1 MFGVTR
7 LEIARNMTRLGLY
20 CLLGFL
26 LVSIIIMQLGLEKLK
41 VDEKQS
47 LEFAA
52 VHLKRVEGFINYQQY
67 GIFGIDRLLRS
78 SPLFY
83 IFHNSSTLNELQANI
98 DISTNYKLYKP
109 EMGKNLF
116 ARPTGGSLDFSWF
129 YMIFGTL
136 GVSLWSFLISR
147 NKDYKIFLNNF
158 TGVKGVYWGIM
169 LARGL
174 LIMTA
179 NLIIL
184 TVCTLQFLV
193 NGAILGPGEI
203 NGLLYLFLVSTLM
216 MFIFAAV
223 TGGLGAAMDWKKAVI
238 KASILWIVL
247 VLIWPE
253 ALNAIFAR
261 KAEISLN
268 SLEEHQKQ
276 KNELY
281 LPFEKE
287 ALKNTG
293 RYKSI
298 PERNEYERQRIEYY
312 WTEVSKRIREIDLKM
327 IEEIEKLSR
336 SFHFCSIFNPVTYYK
351 SVNNELGSK
360 GYNSYNK
367 FFKDN
372 LEIQRKFLRHV
383 FNKRYYE
390 NYTKVEPFLP
400 ADELVVQAEP
410 SLPGFYLEGLIFIFL
425 LMVLSLYTG
434 FFLHKNYMF
443 PKPGKSEVFQEL
455 DINVEKGKI
464 VFVSCENQDLNDT
477 VTNVLRGYPRGFNGK
492 IIIDNLDVVANLSL
506 DFDFIPN
513 HRQVPG
519 NIRVEQ
525 LLEFIRKTRKITNE
539 KINRF
544 KQDYQDRLTCR
555 FSEME
560 PVEGALILLDLC
572 RLRDGKIYVLKDF
585 SAGIFRHNMNRLI
598 ERLEALKEK
607 GVLILCLSDIF
618 MRADKTY
625 QYSYNRTLGKYVDIE
640 KYNNS
645 KRAAERG

>member
-1 MFGVTR
+1 MFEVTR
-7 LEIARNMTRLGLY
+7 LEIARNMTRLGIY
-20 CLLGFL
+20 CLIGFL
-26 LVSIIIMQLGLEKLK
+26 LVSVIILQLGLEKLK
-41 VDEKQS
+41 LDEKQGFDFS
-47 LEFAA
+47 E
-52 VHLKRVEGFINYQQY
+52 VQLKRLEVFMNYQQY
-67 GIFGIDRLLRS
+67 GAFGIDRLLRS
-78 SPLFY
+78 SPLLY
-83 IFHNSSTLNELQANI
+83 MFHNSSTLNELQANI
-98 DISTNYKLYKP
+98 DISTRYKLYKP

-129 YMIFGTL
+129 YLVFGTL

-158 TGVKGVYWGIM
+158 SGIKGVYWGIM
-169 LARGL
+169 LGRGL

-184 TVCTLQFLV
+184 AVCALQFLV
-193 NGAILGPGEI
+193 NGATLGPGEI
-203 NGLLYLFLVSTLM
+203 YGLLYLFLVSTLM
-216 MFIFAAV
+216 MVIFAAV
-223 TGGLGAAMDWKKAVI
+223 TGGLGAAKDWKKGVI
-238 KASILWIVL
+238 KTAILWIVL

-261 KAEISLN
+261 KAEISLK

-281 LPFEKE
+281 LPFEKK

-293 RYKSI
+293 RYETQPGKEEADKQSA
-298 PERNEYERQRIEYY
+298 EEY
-312 WTEVSKRIREIDLKM
+312 WTEVSQRIREIDLKM
-327 IEEIEKLSR
+327 IEKIEKLSR

-360 GYNSYNK
+360 GYNSYNM
-367 FFKDN
+367 FFKEN

-400 ADELVVQAEP
+400 AGELVVQAKP
-410 SLPGFYLEGLIFIFL
+410 SLSAYFHEGLIFIFL

-434 FFLHKNYMF
+434 YFLHKSYMY
-443 PKPGKSEVFQEL
+443 PKPVKADVFQEV
-455 DINVEKGKI
+455 DINAEKGQI
-464 VFVSCENQDLNDT
+464 VFISCENQDLNDT
-477 VTNVLRGYPRGFNGK
+477 VTNVTRGYPQGFNGK
-492 IIIDNLDVVANLSL
+492 IIIDNLDVAADPSL
-506 DFDFIPN
+506 DIDFIPN
-513 HRQVPG
+513 YRQVPG

-525 LLEFIRKTRKITNE
+525 LLEFIGKTGKIANE

-555 FSEME
+555 FSEIE
-560 PVEGALILLDLC
+560 PVEGNLILLDLC

-585 SAGIFRHNMNRLI
+585 SAGIFQHNIYLVI
-598 ERLEALKEK
+598 EKLEALKEK

-618 MRADKTY
+618 MRTDKTY
-625 QYSYNRTLGKYVDIE
+625 QYSYNRTLGKYVDME
-640 KYNNS
+640 KYYES
-645 KRAAERG
+645 KREAERG